1 METKCNDE
9 VSVFE
14 FGWFL
19 SCDNLN
25 DLTYLIAKHLY
36 FHMVLYVFFLT
47 VVLCQT
53 EILDLFEGNL

>member
-1 METKCNDE
+1 MMK
-9 VSVFE
+9 
-14 FGWFL
+14 FL
-19 SCDNLN
+19 LLSLADFFHVTINLN